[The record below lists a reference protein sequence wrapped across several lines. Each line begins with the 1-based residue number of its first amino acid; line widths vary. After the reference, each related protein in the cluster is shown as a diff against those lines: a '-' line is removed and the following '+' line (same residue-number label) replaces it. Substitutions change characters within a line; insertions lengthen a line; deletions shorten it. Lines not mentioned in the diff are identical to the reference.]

1 MPRKRRHK
9 TVEPDAQSI
18 WANYRHNLKIQ
29 SEAHSPTVNQLSREL
44 GRDLVNGNLPD
55 GYLCEWADLFGSS
68 RR

>member
-29 SEAHSPTVNQLSREL
+29 SEAHSETSNDLARLL
-44 GRDLVNGNLPD
+44 GKDLVDGTLPD
-55 GYLCEWADLFGSS
+55 GYLCDWSDLFGSS